1 MAGERPAYGLRL
13 MPSVLD
19 DLAKSSPNKL
29 FASIPKTSDV
39 TQGFRD
45 ITAADFARCV
55 NFTATW
61 LENKFGCSDDFE
73 TIAYVGIGD
82 LRGAVIFLA
91 AVKCGYKVS
100 HLGLVDPLTILFTYF
115 RCCSHPLGTLQQR
128 HSP

>member
-1 MAGERPAYGLRL
+1 MAGERPAYGQRL

-19 DLAKSSPNKL
+19 DLAKNSPDKL

-55 NFTATW
+55 NSTAAW
-61 LENKFGCSDDFE
+61 LENKFGRSDDFE
-73 TIAYVGIGD
+73 TITYIGIGD
-82 LRGAVIFLA
+82 LRGAVVFLA

-100 HLGLVDPLTILFTYF
+100 YPGPVNPLTVLFTLL
-115 RCCSHPLGTLQQR
+115 RSCSHPLETPRQR